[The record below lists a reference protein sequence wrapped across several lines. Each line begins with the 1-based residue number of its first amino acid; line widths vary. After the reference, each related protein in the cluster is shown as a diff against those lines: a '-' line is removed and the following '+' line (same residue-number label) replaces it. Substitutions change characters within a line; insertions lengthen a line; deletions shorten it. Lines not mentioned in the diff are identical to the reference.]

1 VNRGTLGGSAN
12 FRSMEPDTPQETHRV
27 APMRG
32 LHLNRIE
39 SLTDGVFAIAMTILI
54 FDLKSSATSH
64 GDAAAL
70 LGYLT
75 AITGNFIIY
84 VISFFLLALFWFY
97 YHKQLHRIVRTD
109 DGLVWL
115 NICFLFTIT
124 LVPYT
129 AYLYGAYIGARISS
143 LIYCANIIAVGL
155 FQLLH
160 WLHAVRK
167 GMLDPR
173 VTPETRD
180 ATTARS
186 LVVLGCYVLAF
197 AIAFV
202 NPYYFFVAYWAIP
215 IALSV
220 TSRLVRLQ
228 SPA

>member
-1 VNRGTLGGSAN
+1 
-12 FRSMEPDTPQETHRV
+12 
-27 APMRG
+27 MRG
-32 LHLNRIE
+32 LHIGRIE

-54 FDLKSSATSH
+54 FDLKSSATGH
-64 GDAAAL
+64 GDSAAL
-70 LGYLT
+70 LTYLT

-84 VISFFLLALFWFY
+84 VISFFLLALLWFY

-129 AYLYGAYIGARISS
+129 AYLYGAYIGARVAS

-167 GMLDPR
+167 DLLDPR
-173 VTPETRD
+173 VTPETR
-180 ATTARS
+180 AGTTARS
-186 LVVLGCYVLAF
+186 LVVLSCYVLAF
-197 AIAFV
+197 AIALV

-215 IALSV
+215 IALMV
-220 TSRLVRLQ
+220 TSRLVRRRA
-228 SPA
+228 PFTYT